1 MLMLSVAMLNVIH
14 PECRGYVRYAERHN
28 KQSSYCAAP
37 KARLIKLFIDINIL
51 QS

>member
-14 PECRGYVRYAERHN
+14 AECQRNVSYAERHN

-37 KARLIKLFIDINIL
+37 KARLITLFIAINIL

>member
-1 MLMLSVAMLNVIH
+1 MLLLSVARLNVIH
-14 PECRGYVRYAERHN
+14 AECRRDVRYAERNN

-37 KARLIKLFIDINIL
+37 KARLIKLFIAINIL